1 MEAKEILERKEVLN
15 HEDIKIIFQCGKNS
29 AYKRILEIRSVS
41 DILGVPGKVHK
52 NDYFKYI
59 EKRGEANGNA

>member
-1 MEAKEILERKEVLN
+1 MEAKEILEQKEVLN
-15 HEDIKIIFQCGKNS
+15 VADIMVIFQCKQAS
-29 AYKRILEIRSVS
+29 AYKRLNEIKSIS
-41 DILGVPGKVHK
+41 NILGLSGRVHK